1 LGRYPYIDQAGDQSQ
16 KGGYQES
23 CQTEIV
29 RYKRNAEV
37 FFFKNH
43 CKEKN
48 QAVARLTEPFRL
60 EMKKAHLRLRRFEF
74 RVSSFEFSWKFLVS
88 RFKFLVL
95 QNQELGT
102 RNQKLTIRA
111 SHLRPF

>member
-1 LGRYPYIDQAGDQSQ
+1 MGRYPYIDQAGDQSQ

-60 EMKKAHLRLRRFEF
+60 EMKKAVQDRKILPSGSQRE
-74 RVSSFEFSWKFLVS
+74 RVLSKWIIKAKF
-88 RFKFLVL
+88 
-95 QNQELGT
+95 
-102 RNQKLTIRA
+102 
-111 SHLRPF
+111 

>member
-1 LGRYPYIDQAGDQSQ
+1 MGRYPYIDQAGDQSQ

-60 EMKKAHLRLRRFEF
+60 EMKKAHRLVALNRLASEAFLNSLESEF
-74 RVSSFEFSWKFLVS
+74 FNTV
-88 RFKFLVL
+88 
-95 QNQELGT
+95 
-102 RNQKLTIRA
+102 
-111 SHLRPF
+111 